1 MPIDALRLGLQG
13 PKDSKPTNPQA
24 VSIPQLCP
32 CAPYDEPLALSEF
45 APADLE
51 LSECPQVCSS
61 LESWSPGAEDA
72 GAKQRE
78 DMLQL
83 RCYGCSMDFRREIL
97 RREPSTSLMV
107 AFPSKEMD
115 TLIES
120 CTHGRH
126 GMQPCT
132 AFLWKSANQR

>member
-32 CAPYDEPLALSEF
+32 CAPCDEPPALSEF

-61 LESWSPGAEDA
+61 LESWSQNESKLKMP
-72 GAKQRE
+72 
-78 DMLQL
+78 
-83 RCYGCSMDFRREIL
+83 
-97 RREPSTSLMV
+97 V
-107 AFPSKEMD
+107 PSKER
-115 TLIES
+115 TCFS
-120 CTHGRH
+120 CGGTD
-126 GMQPCT
+126 
-132 AFLWKSANQR
+132 AIWISDEKF